1 MTGSLLVLLSLLAAP
16 AAVRAQD
23 PSPDSTKGTIRTSAT
38 STRSVRADFALLS
51 VGVVDTGLTPAQA
64 GAKAAAHTNRVRASL
79 EKLGIPHDSLTSRSR
94 WGWWQ
99 GRVVRAL
106 REPRYIYPAPGT
118 VGPTVSVRDTIFIAN
133 DAIEIR
139 THDLKGLGA
148 VIDTLLAAGLTD
160 ISQIQFS
167 ASTADSAR
175 LTALREATAEARAQ
189 ADVIAKAAGAQLGAI
204 ASLSTESNA
213 WASEPPVVVRGGSG
227 YVSAAS
233 IEISADEPL
242 HGTQVVGPVV
252 VVTATVNGV
261 WRVAPAR

>member
-1 MTGSLLVLLSLLAAP
+1 MTRTLLALLSLLAAP

-23 PSPDSTKGTIRTSAT
+23 PSPDTANGTIRTSAT

-51 VGVVDTGLTPAQA
+51 VGVVDTGQTPAQA
-64 GAKAAAHTNRVRASL
+64 GLRVAAHVNRVRAAL
-79 EKLGIPHDSLTSRSR
+79 EKTGIPRDSLASRSR

-99 GRVVRAL
+99 GRVERTL
-106 REPRYIYPAPGT
+106 KEPRYIYPPPGT
-118 VGPTVSVRDTIFIAN
+118 VGPTVTVRDTIFVAH

-175 LTALREATAEARAQ
+175 LTALREATARARAQ
-189 ADVIAKAAGAQLGAI
+189 ADAIAKAAGAQLGAI

-213 WASEPPVVVRGGSG
+213 WASEPPMVVRGGSG

-233 IEISADEPL
+233 VEISADEPL
-242 HGTQVVGPVV
+242 SGTQVIGPVV
-252 VVTATVNGV
+252 VVSATVNGV
-261 WRVAPAR
+261 WRVAPAH